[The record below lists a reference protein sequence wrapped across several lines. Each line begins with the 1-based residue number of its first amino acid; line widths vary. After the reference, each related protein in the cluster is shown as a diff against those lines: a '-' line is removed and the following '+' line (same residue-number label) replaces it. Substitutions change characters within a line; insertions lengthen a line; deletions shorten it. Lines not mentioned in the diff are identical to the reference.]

1 MIRTVQMN
9 EEEYEHFQHVQG
21 LEKTYKSTMAQMKI
35 QQKQARE
42 LAESVVK
49 MFGEIENLKALGGSP
64 AQALELAQD
73 VLT

>member
-9 EEEYEHFQHVQG
+9 EEEYEHFRHVQG

-42 LAESVVK
+42 LAESVVNL
-49 MFGEIENLKALGGSP
+49 FETIENPEALGIS
-64 AQALELAQD
+64 AARALELARD